1 MEQESRFPPTGFLIS
16 LNEEEQ
22 RYYWGLHSLCQT
34 DAGSG
39 RLSAGRVT
47 ELLKASQLSPE
58 SLHQVTEVCGARR
71 SGFFGSAQFLVALKL
86 LAAAQTGL
94 PINLESA
101 NKDLP
106 LPRFPGLQS
115 DQDPHYAVGT
125 QQDPRYSEGPQQD
138 PRYGEGPQQD
148 PRYGEGPQQDPRYG
162 EGPQQDPRYGAGPQQ
177 DPRYGAVPQGL
188 GASVPAELGASVEE
202 QRASSE
208 EGDPWRITEEQREYY
223 TNQFRGLQPDLGAL
237 VLGTVAKN
245 FFTKSKLPIP
255 ELSHIWELS
264 DVDRDG
270 ALTFSEFCM
279 AFHLIVARKNGCPLP
294 ETLPP
299 SLQPSHPPSLPS
311 NLLPSLPPSL
321 QPSSLPSSLPPSLL
335 PSLQP
340 SSLPPSLPS
349 SLPPSLPISLQTG
362 FMDQDQDTPDT
373 PPSAEPL
380 IVFEDVDLSS
390 KRMDRSGLDRLQP
403 SLLKQEMTSE
413 SDQEQTEVSRSWSL
427 LFWSNRTLSTSSNLS
442 SLWSPPLR
450 SYSSTSIDEAM
461 KKAEEPPTPPPRPQ
475 KTHSRASS
483 LDLNKLLQQGAPGVR
498 GGWLPPPPALPPPT
512 TDITEKTPV
521 KKPLQT
527 NFTRFREEDLIG
539 PSHLRVPQKPV
550 RRKFHPDNPE
560 APPSST
566 ASLAPPT
573 KPLQK
578 LQSKQKREIQ
588 TTIRKN
594 KESNAMLTRL
604 NSELQQQLKIRVM
617 MSILPN
623 LSNQRYSGGQ
633 QAAAQT
639 LPSAC

>member
-1 MEQESRFPPTGFLIS
+1 MEQESGFPPTGFLIS

-115 DQDPHYAVGT
+115 DQDPHYTVGT

-138 PRYGEGPQQD
+138 PQYGAGPQQD
-148 PRYGEGPQQDPRYG
+148 PRYS
-162 EGPQQDPRYGAGPQQ
+162 AGPQQ
-177 DPRYGAVPQGL
+177 DPRYGAVPQSL
-188 GASVPAELGASVEE
+188 GASVPAELGPITCPLVLFSNRNPGLPPTHPRSSATTPSPWQTKASVEE

-237 VLGTVAKN
+237 ILGTVAKN

-255 ELSHIWELS
+255 ELSYIWELS

-321 QPSSLPSSLPPSLL
+321 QPSSLPSSLPPSL
-335 PSLQP
+335 
-340 SSLPPSLPS
+340 PS

-373 PPSAEPL
+373 PPVS
-380 IVFEDVDLSS
+380 
-390 KRMDRSGLDRLQP
+390 
-403 SLLKQEMTSE
+403 SLL
-413 SDQEQTEVSRSWSL
+413 VAV
-427 LFWSNRTLSTSSNLS
+427 NHLSVQ
-442 SLWSPPLR
+442 PPLLLDPHMKTRSRPR

-498 GGWLPPPPALPPPT
+498 GGWLPPPPALPPRPL
-512 TDITEKTPV
+512 ISQVPLFLPPSEKTPV

-539 PSHLRVPQKPV
+539 LSHLRVPQKPV

-560 APPSST
+560 APPPST

-573 KPLQK
+573 LQK
-578 LQSKQKREIQ
+578 LSKQKREIQ

-594 KESNAMLTRL
+594 KESNAVLTRL
-604 NSELQQQLKIRVM
+604 NSELQQQLKEVHQQRITLESQLDLLRPLN
-617 MSILPN
+617 SAGPN
-623 LSNQRYSGGQ
+623 
-633 QAAAQT
+633 
-639 LPSAC
+639 